1 MSKEMRIYSKV
12 SEVPEEAKK
21 PIKGGRLGG
30 MTNINPMWRIKK
42 LTEVFGPCG
51 TGWYFKPIKREFVEG
66 GNGEIAVIV
75 DIELYYYEDGKLS
88 EPLPGTGGSMFVS
101 KESKGLYTD
110 DEAIKKA
117 TTDAISSAAKLL
129 GVGGKVYWE
138 QDKTKYDEKGEVID
152 TDAELSKA
160 TAAFEDAAKEAGLDY
175 TVQNLYFHHVYKTIF
190 SKASVEQIKTATKEV
205 TPLKAVKYK
214 IEAEWKKQ
222 KLKLG
227 ALKPSIKKHYDI
239 DYDKATLEQLEK
251 ILTAMQKKKDSKA
264 GQTKLSDI

>member
-12 SEVPEEAKK
+12 YEVPENAKK
-21 PIKGGRLGG
+21 PIQGGRLNG
-30 MTNINPMWRIKK
+30 MTNINPMWRIKE

-66 GNGEIAVIV
+66 ANGVVAVFV

-129 GVGGKVYWE
+129 GVGGMVYWE
-138 QDKTKYDEKGEVID
+138 QDTTKYDEKGEVID
-152 TDAELSKA
+152 TDAELNKA
-160 TAAFEDAAKEAGLDY
+160 TAVFEEAAKKAGLDY

-190 SKASVEQIKTATKEV
+190 SKASVEQIKKATKEV
-205 TPLKAVKYK
+205 TPLKAIKYK
-214 IEAEWKKQ
+214 IESEWLRL
-222 KLKLG
+222 KLKPETLM
-227 ALKPSIKKHYDI
+227 PTIKKKYDI
-239 DYDKATLEQLEK
+239 DYGKATIEQLEK
-251 ILTAMQKKKDSKA
+251 ILADMLKKKDEEQAKS
-264 GQTKLSDI
+264 